1 MSCHDYQR
9 IEKAIRFLEKRAFAQ
24 PSLEEAAAHVGLSAF
39 HFQKLFKHWAGVS
52 PKRFLQFLT
61 VSHAKQMLLRSS
73 SVLDAAYGA
82 GLSSPGRLHDLF
94 VVVEAVTPG
103 EFKTAGAGVE
113 ITYGFHDTPFGVC
126 LVAQTARGI
135 CALSFVAPE
144 GKAQA
149 VSELR
154 ASWPQAQLREDAEAG
169 RAAVEKIFS
178 SRLGCKDSPVR
189 LLLCGTNLQLKV
201 WEALL
206 RIPEGAV
213 VSYQALAQAV
223 GRPQAVRAVANAVGR
238 NPVACLIP
246 CHRVLRSSGEIG
258 GYRWDTVR
266 KRAILGREMARC
278 EAEG

>member
-9 IEKAIRFLEKRAFAQ
+9 IEKAIRFLEERAFAQ

-73 SVLDAAYGA
+73 SVLDAAYDA

-169 RAAVEKIFS
+169 RTAVEKIFS
-178 SRLGCKDSPVR
+178 SGLGDKANPVR

>member
-73 SVLDAAYGA
+73 SVLDAAYDA

>member
-39 HFQKLFKHWAGVS
+39 HFQRLFKHWAGVS

-73 SVLDAAYGA
+73 SVLDAAYDA

>member
-39 HFQKLFKHWAGVS
+39 HFQRLFKHWAGVS

-73 SVLDAAYGA
+73 SVLDAAYDA

-178 SRLGCKDSPVR
+178 SGFGCKDSPVR